1 MKNTPQIS
9 SEEPSSK
16 EKIMDNK
23 NETGTL
29 KTVLIVLLGAAVQCV
44 TFIICRYLLENRNNG
59 KKRVRKAH
67 SEKVRLIFSE
77 NGSNE
82 DISPE
87 LLNSIKNCCIAALE
101 EEKIDERAEVSL
113 TVVDNEEI
121 RELNNE
127 FRGKDSV
134 TDVLSFPMSENG
146 EYDVDP
152 ETNRIMLGDIVIS
165 AEKARQQA
173 EEYGH
178 SFEREMCFLATHS
191 MFHLLGYD
199 HEISEEEE
207 KIMFQKQNMVLDRL
221 GIIR

>member
-1 MKNTPQIS
+1 
-9 SEEPSSK
+9 
-16 EKIMDNK
+16 MDNK
-23 NETGTL
+23 NENSTL
-29 KTVLIVLLGAAVQCV
+29 KTILIVLLGAAVQCV
-44 TFIICRYLLENRNNG
+44 TFIICRYLLDNRNNG
-59 KKRVRKAH
+59 KKRGRKADR
-67 SEKVRLIFSE
+67 EKVKIIFSD
-77 NGSNE
+77 NGNDE

-101 EEKIDERAEVSL
+101 EEGIDERAEVSL

-127 FRGKDSV
+127 FRGKDSA

-221 GIIR
+221 GINR

>member
-1 MKNTPQIS
+1 
-9 SEEPSSK
+9 
-16 EKIMDNK
+16 MDNK
-23 NETGTL
+23 NENDTL
-29 KTVLIVLLGAAVQCV
+29 KTILIVLLGAAVQCV
-44 TFIICRYLLENRNNG
+44 TFIICRYLLDNKNNG
-59 KKRVRKAH
+59 RKKVRKNYR
-67 SEKVRLIFSE
+67 EKVNLIFSDIC
-77 NGSNE
+77 NND

-101 EEKIDERAEVSL
+101 EEGIGEKAEVSL
-113 TVVDNEEI
+113 TIVDNEEI

-146 EYDVDP
+146 EYDIDP
-152 ETNRIMLGDIVIS
+152 ETDRIMLGDIVIS
-165 AEKARQQA
+165 AERARQQA

-207 KIMFQKQNMVLDRL
+207 KIMFQKQNVVLDRL
-221 GIIR
+221 GIVR

>member
-82 DISPE
+82 DISPD